1 MKLKKILEETIGE
14 STLSRVWQHVT
25 NSKSFAVISPF
36 RSENPLEKN
45 LELYDQ
51 LKKDVSGLGHGY
63 IQQKS
68 GYTYADG
75 TPAEERSLLIPNI
88 SFEDAVKLGKKYN
101 QETIIFKD
109 AEQFILYNPTTKEI
123 VMNFSK
129 DKGLTF
135 DPEVLKYAYSE
146 FLKSKSKNSIK
157 PFAFVVKELHDPSRT
172 DSYRALKEKSG
183 LPEGTW
189 KVLFRS

>member
-129 DKGLTF
+129 EKGLTF

-146 FLKSKSKNSIK
+146 FLKSKSKNVK
-157 PFAFVVKELHDPSRT
+157 PFAFVVKEFHDPSRT

-183 LPEGTW
+183 LPEGEW
-189 KVLFRS
+189 KVLFSS